1 MKPKAVVILGI
12 LAVLLATTAGKAL
25 FTDAVTSR
33 GTVETGEFSIGISK
47 DGSKFY
53 RDVKAFEFS
62 DIKPGDEKTVVLTV
76 KNRGDM
82 PVSKVSLTFHVQ
94 DYEAG
99 ELSPSEKTVDN
110 TPDKGELSKNLV
122 VTEVAVEGPNG
133 EHTVKEAAGVSLAE
147 LSGKNIPI
155 FRGSL
160 TPGQTMRIR
169 IRFALPKT
177 VGNEC
182 QTDGVKVNLTVSAEQ

>member
-1 MKPKAVVILGI
+1 MKPKAIVILGI
-12 LAVLLATTAGKAL
+12 LAVLIATTAGKAL

-33 GTVETGEFSIGISK
+33 GTIETGEFSIGISK
-47 DGSKFY
+47 DGSRFY

-62 DIKPGDEKTVVLTV
+62 DMKPGDEETVILTV
-76 KNRGDM
+76 KNRGDV

-94 DYEAG
+94 DYEVG
-99 ELSPSEKTVDN
+99 ELSPAERSIDD
-110 TPDKGELSKNLV
+110 TPDEGELSRNIIV
-122 VTEVAVEGPNG
+122 VEMTVEGPNG
-133 EHTVKEAAGVSLAE
+133 EQTVREAAGVSLAR
-147 LSGKNIPI
+147 LSGKSIPI